1 MSSGPEDETDAAL
14 LRAVCVPFA
23 ARLESTDQALPLGVA
38 VSGGGDSMALLHL
51 LHRAAPK
58 AGLRLHCVTVDHG
71 LRPEAK
77 AEAEGVA
84 AFCAGL
90 GLTHETLHWD
100 GPAASGNLMDQARRA
115 RLTLI
120 ADWAR
125 GRGIAHV
132 AIGHTADDQAESFLM
147 NLSRAA
153 GLEGLSGMRPA
164 WDEQGVH
171 WMRPL
176 LGQGRQA
183 LRDYLRRNGLAW
195 VDDPSNENPKYQ
207 RVRARQAMRDLHP
220 LGVTAETIGQSIA
233 HLSAADEALLQ
244 ITAAVAAGFRETAG
258 ALFIPDDILWH
269 QPAEIRRRL
278 LNGMIRWIGGADY
291 PPRAHQLARL
301 EGLLQQGRDATLGG
315 TRFRHKNGQIL
326 ALREARATQG
336 AVSLGEVWDNRW
348 LVTGDTGGET
358 GAATGAEV
366 RALGAAGLAQIPDWR
381 DMGLPR
387 EAALVLPGLWQ
398 QDRLISAPYFGF
410 GKGYSATIRFS
421 FHRFLLSH

>member
-1 MSSGPEDETDAAL
+1 MSGGPEGETDAAL
-14 LRAVCVPFA
+14 LRAVCAPFA
-23 ARLESTDQALPLGVA
+23 AKRETADGALPLGVA

-71 LRPEAK
+71 LRTESK

-84 AFCAGL
+84 NFCAGL
-90 GLTHETLHWD
+90 GVTHETLHWD
-100 GPAASGNLMDQARRA
+100 GPTVSGNLMDQARRA

-132 AIGHTADDQAESFLM
+132 AIGHTADDLAESFLM

-153 GLEGLSGMRPA
+153 GLEGLSGMRQA

-171 WMRPL
+171 WVRPL
-176 LGQGRQA
+176 LGQSRQP
-183 LRDYLRRNGLAW
+183 LRNYLRRNGLSW
-195 VDDPSNENPKYQ
+195 IDDPSNENPKYQ
-207 RVRARQAMRDLHP
+207 RVRARQAMRDLRP

-233 HLSAADEALLQ
+233 HLSAANEALSQ
-244 ITAAVAAGFRETAG
+244 ITAGVAAEFRETAG
-258 ALFIPDDILWH
+258 GLYITKEILWH

-278 LNGMIRWIGGADY
+278 LNGMIRWIGGSDY

-315 TRFRHKNGQIL
+315 TRFRHKNGQVL
-326 ALREARATQG
+326 ALREARAAQG
-336 AVSLGEVWDNRW
+336 AAPVGEVWDNRW
-348 LVTGDTGGET
+348 LVTGKT

-381 DMGLPR
+381 ETGLLR
-387 EAALVLPGLWQ
+387 DAALVLPGIWQ